1 MDWKKEIIKAMQKFS
16 GRYSQYTV
24 FMDWVTCIALAIQ
37 NGCTIFQGKVWQDR
51 EKHYHNI
58 IEKYSHDEQKLLAE
72 MSGMFSIQLEEGE
85 MEDVLGAIY
94 MEAGCGNKNTG
105 QFFTPFHVS
114 LACAQLTVREQDV
127 NEAHPLYFN
136 EPSAGSG
143 GMVIAAARALK
154 ERGINYQNCMKVVA
168 QDLDWNCVYM
178 TYVQLSLYGVDGIVV
193 QGNTL
198 TEPLTSLKAY
208 PKERV
213 FITPK
218 KAGLLL

>member
-1 MDWKKEIIKAMQKFS
+1 
-16 GRYSQYTV
+16 
-24 FMDWVTCIALAIQ
+24 
-37 NGCTIFQGKVWQDR
+37 
-51 EKHYHNI
+51 
-58 IEKYSHDEQKLLAE
+58 
-72 MSGMFSIQLEEGE
+72 MFSIQLEEGE